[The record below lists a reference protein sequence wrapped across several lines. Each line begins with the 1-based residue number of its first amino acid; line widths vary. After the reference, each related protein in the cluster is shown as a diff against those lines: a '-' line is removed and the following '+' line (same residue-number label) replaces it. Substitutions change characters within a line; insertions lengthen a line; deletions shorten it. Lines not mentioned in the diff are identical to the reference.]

1 MANELALDTADRVE
15 VVGLPVEQLTLV
27 AAEAIEAGAPI
38 RFNGTTGKFQNANG
52 SDMTEGKFWGIATRS
67 VAAGE
72 ALTGLRRGVL
82 DGFDLSGLNYGAT
95 VYLSDTDGRISGTAG
110 TKAVTVGYV
119 IPGTAQL
126 LGASPDKLLYLDP
139 TYAAAIT

>member
-1 MANELALDTADRVE
+1 MANELALKTANRVE
-15 VVGLPVEQLTLV
+15 VVESVQQLTLV
-27 AAEAIEAGAPI
+27 ASEAVTAGAPV
-38 RFNGTTGKFQNANG
+38 RCNNTTGQFQNGNG
-52 SDMTEGKFWGIATRS
+52 SDMTEGKVYGIATKT

-72 ALTGLRRGVL
+72 PLTAIRRGIL
-82 DGFDLSGLNYGAT
+82 DGFDLSGLNYWAT

-119 IPGTAQL
+119 GAGNTQP
-126 LGASPDKLLYLDP
+126 LGSSPDKLLYVDP